1 MQFRFSFCFFILL
14 IFLPAGLFA
23 QRSRKGEHLS
33 SDKPRLVLG
42 IVVEQFRPDYL
53 VRYWDKFQDGGFKR
67 LVNNGT
73 NCTNV
78 HFEQLIQKQS
88 VGTATLFTGVNPSF
102 HGIISDHWLNRL
114 KSEINHCTYDENYMS
129 MGCNVVN
136 GHCAPTHL
144 LATTLG
150 DQMKLMYNG
159 HCKVYSVALND
170 PPALFSAGHAADG
183 AFWLEEETGNMISS
197 SFYFRKFPE
206 WVSFFN
212 EKRLPD
218 LYLSKK
224 WTTLLPLSSYEESLE
239 DDYLLEKGYWNR
251 WNTFPHDLEKYHK
264 KAGSYKILKDTPFGN
279 TLVKDFAINLMEQE
293 EIGMDDIPD
302 LVSVVF
308 SSLNDAN
315 ELFGPASVEMEDL
328 YLRLDQDIAHLLNYI
343 DFLVGMENTIV
354 FLTSNCSSSYPVD
367 YMIEELRLPV
377 GIFKPLNA
385 IALLKSYLNIAFGE
399 GKWVKEYLDQQI
411 YLNHELI
418 ERRNVSL
425 EDIQKKAA
433 SFITQFQGVV
443 FAKPACELEITSY
456 SDGYLSAFQDSYF
469 KKRSG
474 DILIGLQQGWQPDIQ
489 YRKISYTENKHIPLI
504 WYGWGISK
512 NKITSKISATDMVPT
527 ICEMLRIPPPDF
539 SKGTPLFKIAH

>member
-1 MQFRFSFCFFILL
+1 MYIRLTFCFFIFLL
-14 IFLPAGLFA
+14 FSPGGLFA
-23 QRSRKGEHLS
+23 QRGKKGEIPP

-42 IVVEQFRPDYL
+42 IVVEQFRPEYI
-53 VRYWDKFQDGGFKR
+53 VRYWDKFQDDGFKR

-78 HFEQLIQKQS
+78 HFDQLIQKPS
-88 VGTATLFTGVNPSF
+88 VGTATIFTGVNPSF
-102 HGIISDHWLNRL
+102 HGIISNQWLNRL
-114 KSEINHCTYDENYMS
+114 KSEIIPCTYDENYMS
-129 MGCNVVN
+129 MGCNVVD

-159 HCKVYSVALND
+159 RCKVYGVALND
-170 PPALFSAGHAADG
+170 PAAIFSAGHAANG

-197 SFYFRKFPE
+197 SYYFRKFPE
-206 WVSFFN
+206 WVSTFN

-224 WTTLLPLSSYEESLE
+224 WTTLLPLNSYEESLE
-239 DDYLLEKGYWNR
+239 DDYLLERGYWDR
-251 WNTFPHDLEKYHK
+251 WNTFPHDLEKYYK

-279 TLVKDFAINLMEQE
+279 SLVKDFAISLIEQE
-293 EIGMDDIPD
+293 AIGMDNVPD
-302 LVSVVF
+302 LLSVVF

-315 ELFGPASVEMEDL
+315 DLFGPTSVEMEDL

-343 DFLVGMENTIV
+343 DHYIGLENTLV
-354 FLTSNCSSSYPVD
+354 FLTSNCSSSYSVD
-367 YMIEELRLPV
+367 YMIEEMRLPA

-385 IALLKSYLNIAFGE
+385 IALLKSYLNIAYGE
-399 GKWVKEYLDQQI
+399 GKWVKDYLDQQI

-418 ERRNVSL
+418 EQRNVSL
-425 EDIQKKAA
+425 EEIQKKTTA
-433 SFITQFQGVV
+433 FITQFQGVV

-456 SDGYLSAFQDSYF
+456 SDGYLSAFQSSYF

-474 DILIGLQQGWQPDIQ
+474 DILIGLQQGWKPEIQ
-489 YRKISYTENKHIPLI
+489 YQTISYTENKHIPLI
-504 WYGWGISK
+504 WYGWDIPK
-512 NKITSKISATDMVPT
+512 NKITRKLSVTDIVPS
-527 ICEMLRIPPPDF
+527 ICEMLRIPAPDF
-539 SKGTPLFKIAH
+539 SKGTPLFKIN